1 MTRPRAAAFV
11 VLLAVVVAGAGCSAP
26 RTASGTLDEGK
37 QRVTALVLAAAHAL
51 PGTVTFHPPTK
62 VGTQPCRKT
71 VAGYTYGRTGAHRAE
86 VPLIVAVPDGSQLR
100 FLGLIA
106 NAWTK
111 AGYRVDRSRI
121 DESGFPQLSADTPA
135 GDHVAATAF
144 VPPRSPAQ
152 IDLYAVSPC
161 LRGS

>member
-1 MTRPRAAAFV
+1 
-11 VLLAVVVAGAGCSAP
+11 VLLAAVVAGTACSAP

-37 QRVTALVLAAAHAL
+37 QRVTQLVLDAAHAL
-51 PGTVTFHPPTK
+51 PGIVTFSPPTK

-71 VAGYTYGRTGAHRAE
+71 VAGYVYGRTGAHRAE
-86 VPLIVAVPDGSQLR
+86 VPLIVAVPAGSQLR
-100 FLGLIA
+100 YLRLIENLWA
-106 NAWTK
+106 K
-111 AGYRVDRSRI
+111 AGYRVNRTRI
-121 DESGFPQLSADTPA
+121 NESGFPQLSADTPD